1 MVFSLHQLFQHSI
14 AWQSTLRA
22 SVHKL
27 SFMITAIHRKKEVSV
42 IVMLIALIGMT
53 FSVMGETSS
62 HGVSKLTE
70 ADLLHADDH
79 SHSHDDHSYSQ
90 QDQQDRHSHHDSG
103 NHSHES
109 ADRLTMQLFAN
120 LTPSL
125 RRPVPFAGEDP
136 RSFRYRLDRP
146 PKSCVVA

>member
-1 MVFSLHQLFQHSI
+1 
-14 AWQSTLRA
+14 
-22 SVHKL
+22 
-27 SFMITAIHRKKEVSV
+27 MITAINRKKGFPV

-53 FSVMGETSS
+53 FSVVGETSS
-62 HGVSKLTE
+62 HGVPEVTE
-70 ADLLHADDH
+70 ANALNQGDH
-79 SHSHDDHSYSQ
+79 SHGHDHHSHGV

-109 ADRLTMQLFAN
+109 ADRLKMPVFSN

-125 RRPVPFAGEDP
+125 RRPVPYAGEDP

-146 PKSCVVA
+146 PKLYTIV

>member
-1 MVFSLHQLFQHSI
+1 
-14 AWQSTLRA
+14 
-22 SVHKL
+22 
-27 SFMITAIHRKKEVSV
+27 MITAVHRKKGFPV

-53 FSVMGETSS
+53 FSVMGEMSS
-62 HGVSKLTE
+62 HGVAELTE
-70 ADLLHADDH
+70 TSILNEGDH
-79 SHSHDDHSYSQ
+79 SHSHDHQ
-90 QDQQDRHSHHDSG
+90 INGLQDQQDRHPHHDSG

-109 ADRLTMQLFAN
+109 ADRLSMPVFSN

-146 PKSCVVA
+146 PKPSAAA

>member
-1 MVFSLHQLFQHSI
+1 
-14 AWQSTLRA
+14 
-22 SVHKL
+22 
-27 SFMITAIHRKKEVSV
+27 MITAIHRKKGIPV

-70 ADLLHADDH
+70 ADVLPSGDH
-79 SHSHDDHSYSQ
+79 SHSHDYHSYSL
-90 QDQQDRHSHHDSG
+90 QDQQDHHSHHDSG

-109 ADRLTMQLFAN
+109 ADRLTMPVFFN
-120 LTPSL
+120 LSLSL

-146 PKSCVVA
+146 PKPFAVA